1 MSPSAPW
8 PTNIQGLR
16 QRTFDTCPTSFTML
30 SRCQKCPQVQA
41 GTHRRFDG
49 ALTGGRIWSEL
60 IGGDVQDV
68 PEQLRLLTAA
78 DLITILQLPEAK
90 VRWLID
96 TRQIHPLLLCG
107 EERFDSHEIESL
119 IRTYRQISERKQ
131 THVN

>member
-1 MSPSAPW
+1 MSPSEPW

-16 QRTFDTCPTSFTML
+16 QRTFDRCPASFTML
-30 SRCQKCPQVQA
+30 SRCQKCPHVQA

-78 DLITILQLPEAK
+78 EVITILQLAADLRRSWIVKGSISK
-90 VRWLID
+90 VK
-96 TRQIHPLLLCG
+96 P
-107 EERFDSHEIESL
+107 SSA
-119 IRTYRQISERKQ
+119 
-131 THVN
+131 